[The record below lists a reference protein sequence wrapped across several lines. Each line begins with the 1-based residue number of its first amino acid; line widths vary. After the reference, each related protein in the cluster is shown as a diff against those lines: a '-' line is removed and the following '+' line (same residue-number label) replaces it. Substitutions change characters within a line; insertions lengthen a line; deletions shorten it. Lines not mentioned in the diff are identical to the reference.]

1 MEGGHAAGGGGSFI
15 NKPARGWLHPDH
27 QLAEEGI
34 CYGVRYI
41 GCLKVNTSM
50 KSLNFDTRSL
60 IAKECI
66 SRVCEAAGLKTADRK
81 RKVVKTI
88 GRILGERPMMEH
100 AGSNVN
106 LTITSTALTLSILE
120 SGQVVA
126 CHDMPNI
133 SFASGGDPDTLDFIA
148 YVAKDSRYG
157 RACFVLECGGGLA
170 QDVIT
175 TIGQAFELRFKEY
188 LKRTPSVQ
196 YTSVKS
202 DKSGMNGEGAGW
214 GRDDRNTIMTSLE
227 RCLQTFPHLPFL
239 LSLNTRPLIARDPPW
254 LHQCRSLRLHQAVGP
269 QALCLQSLLRE
280 PQLYSS
286 THTSHS
292 QEKDTLDFIAYVA
305 KDSRYG
311 RACFVLEC
319 GGGLAQD
326 VITTIGQA
334 FELRFKEYLKRTP
347 SVQYTSVKSDKSG
360 MNGEGAGWGRDDPE
374 YYNDLPGKVPP
385 DLPPPPVPPLPQYS
399 ASDSKRPTMVTSVQV
414 PATSSSSGST
424 SSVSPVPSSGA
435 STILLNSHQPL
446 TGKVSDNL
454 IDFTSEGAQPP
465 PMRCE
470 PEYVND
476 AVIKQKQLLD
486 QRDPFDM
493 QPFITQLSQL
503 SGGVSSGST
512 AGAIGG
518 AGAVA
523 SGTVPSSGAVGGN
536 TKPLP
541 LNQRLQLQREPW
553 FHGAIS
559 RKEAEMLLVQDG
571 DFLVRES
578 QGTAG
583 QYVLTGMQ
591 NNTKKHLLLVD
602 PEGVVRTKSRTFDS
616 VSHLINYHR
625 DNELPIVS
633 AESALVLRN
642 PVLRRIR

>member
-1 MEGGHAAGGGGSFI
+1 MQTIGVRLHSQSDQNLHKVCLAHTARTNSVFSAVHLSGGSGDSCGSSGSCTRRSSRHNRSRSLERQQGARVHPTPLPPHARHTRSLERNHKFRVHLRPLPDDPPSHQAP
-15 NKPARGWLHPDH
+15 PAAHTNAHTPALGSGCRGGRERDH
-27 QLAEEGI
+27 QLADEGV

-41 GCLKVNTSM
+41 GCLEVNTSM

-66 SRVCEAAGLKTADRK
+66 SKVCEAAGLKTADRK

-88 GRILGERPMMEH
+88 SRILGERPVMEY

-106 LTITSTALTLSILE
+106 LTITSTALTLSVLE

-126 CHDMPNI
+126 SHDMPNI

-196 YTSVKS
+196 YTSLKS
-202 DKSGMNGEGAGW
+202 DNRPGVNGEG
-214 GRDDRNTIMTSLE
+214 
-227 RCLQTFPHLPFL
+227 C
-239 LSLNTRPLIARDPPW
+239 
-254 LHQCRSLRLHQAVGP
+254 
-269 QALCLQSLLRE
+269 
-280 PQLYSS
+280 
-286 THTSHS
+286 
-292 QEKDTLDFIAYVA
+292 
-305 KDSRYG
+305 
-311 RACFVLEC
+311 
-319 GGGLAQD
+319 
-326 VITTIGQA
+326 
-334 FELRFKEYLKRTP
+334 
-347 SVQYTSVKSDKSG
+347 
-360 MNGEGAGWGRDDPE
+360 GWGRDDPE

-385 DLPPPPVPPLPQYS
+385 DMPPPPVPPLPQYS
-399 ASDSKRPTMVTSVQV
+399 ASDSKRPNLS
-414 PATSSSSGST
+414 PSPSSGVQAAAQAATHSGNSGPPT
-424 SSVSPVPSSGA
+424 SASPVPGQTTTA
-435 STILLNSHQPL
+435 GKPIVNSHQPL
-446 TGKVSDNL
+446 TSKVSDNL
-454 IDFTSEGAQPP
+454 IDLTCEGTQPGGATL
-465 PMRCE
+465 RSE

-476 AVIKQKQLLD
+476 AVIKQKQLMD

-493 QPFITQLSQL
+493 QPFSMQLSQL
-503 SGGVSSGST
+503 SGSGTGAVGGASGATGVSSG
-512 AGAIGG
+512 
-518 AGAVA
+518 
-523 SGTVPSSGAVGGN
+523 GTVGGVSVG
-536 TKPLP
+536 KPLP

-553 FHGAIS
+553 YHGPIS
-559 RKEAEMLLVQDG
+559 RKEAEMLMVQDG

-616 VSHLINYHR
+616 VSHLIIFHR

-633 AESALVLRN
+633 AESALLLRN
-642 PVLRRIR
+642 PVLRRPR

>member
-1 MEGGHAAGGGGSFI
+1 MVLFYTF
-15 NKPARGWLHPDH
+15 
-27 QLAEEGI
+27 Q
-34 CYGVRYI
+34 YI

-133 SFASGGDPDTLDFIA
+133 SFASGGDP
-148 YVAKDSRYG
+148 
-157 RACFVLECGGGLA
+157 
-170 QDVIT
+170 
-175 TIGQAFELRFKEY
+175 
-188 LKRTPSVQ
+188 
-196 YTSVKS
+196 
-202 DKSGMNGEGAGW
+202 
-214 GRDDRNTIMTSLE
+214 
-227 RCLQTFPHLPFL
+227 
-239 LSLNTRPLIARDPPW
+239 
-254 LHQCRSLRLHQAVGP
+254 
-269 QALCLQSLLRE
+269 
-280 PQLYSS
+280 
-286 THTSHS
+286 
-292 QEKDTLDFIAYVA
+292 DTLDFIAYVA

-503 SGGVSSGST
+503 SGGVSGGSA

-559 RKEAEMLLVQDG
+559 RKEAEMLLLQDG